1 MNGSRTETECPI
13 VKVIPLPMLGKR
25 PRSVS
30 KTRRGGTDTPKNPLS
45 LILGLVQYHEDIL
58 REALVGSRHHTFATR
73 MSNHRR

>member
-30 KTRRGGTDTPKNPLS
+30 KTRQGGTDTPKNPLS
-45 LILGLVQYHEDIL
+45 LILGLVPK
-58 REALVGSRHHTFATR
+58 EA
-73 MSNHRR
+73 